1 MDDYNSLSG
10 GSSLNRNL
18 SLIDGATPDS
28 PDILTDTESQIR
40 IASSPEF
47 TLEERLEAYEDIFES
62 QVGDTTMT
70 RARNSEREIGLRQ
83 IYMKFEDGEVVE
95 VRELAAEEK
104 TDYTLAG
111 PYEVWTKLNKGE
123 MDAQSALMTRQL
135 PFKGNMSAII
145 RYSKA
150 FLRLFEL
157 MKTIPVEY

>member
-1 MDDYNSLSG
+1 MVQYLGLDYWKKVKEIANG
-10 GSSLNRNL
+10 DEEFRIKTKGFNATFTY
-18 SLIDGATPDS
+18 GATDKSDLPK
-28 PDILTDTESQIR
+28 
-40 IASSPEF
+40 
-47 TLEERLEAYEDIFES
+47 IF
-62 QVGDTTMT
+62 
-70 RARNSEREIGLRQ
+70 
-83 IYMKFEDGEVVE
+83 MKFVDGDVVE
-95 VRELAAEEK
+95 VRVLGADER

-123 MDAQSALMTRQL
+123 IDAQSALMTRQL

>member
-1 MDDYNSLSG
+1 MVQYLGLDYWKKVKDIANDDEEFRIKTKGFTASFTYG
-10 GSSLNRNL
+10 V
-18 SLIDGATPDS
+18 
-28 PDILTDTESQIR
+28 TDK
-40 IASSPEF
+40 PE
-47 TLEERLEAYEDIFES
+47 LPK
-62 QVGDTTMT
+62 
-70 RARNSEREIGLRQ
+70 
-83 IYMKFEDGEVVE
+83 IYMMFNDGEVVE

-104 TDYTLAG
+104 TDYTLEG

-157 MKTIPVEY
+157 MQTIPVEY

>member
-1 MDDYNSLSG
+1 MVQYLGLDYWKKVNGIANGDEEFRIKTKGFTASFTYG
-10 GSSLNRNL
+10 VT
-18 SLIDGATPDS
+18 DKPDL
-28 PDILTDTESQIR
+28 PK
-40 IASSPEF
+40 
-47 TLEERLEAYEDIFES
+47 
-62 QVGDTTMT
+62 
-70 RARNSEREIGLRQ
+70 
-83 IYMKFEDGEVVE
+83 IYMKFDDGEVTE
-95 VRELAAEEK
+95 VRELAEEEK

-111 PYEVWTKLNKGE
+111 PYEVWTKLNKDE

>member
-1 MDDYNSLSG
+1 MVQYLGLDYWKKVNEIANSDEEFRIKTKGFTASFTYG
-10 GSSLNRNL
+10 V
-18 SLIDGATPDS
+18 
-28 PDILTDTESQIR
+28 TDK
-40 IASSPEF
+40 PE
-47 TLEERLEAYEDIFES
+47 LPK
-62 QVGDTTMT
+62 
-70 RARNSEREIGLRQ
+70 
-83 IYMKFEDGEVVE
+83 IYMKFDDGEVVE
-95 VRELAAEEK
+95 VRELVAEEK